1 MTDIP
6 IDNMLMDFGIA
17 YNEYPNARNALFE
30 WGVIQRSPHRA
41 NIAGSKSCLAREV
54 LTAAFLWH
62 CNNGDCRQAANK
74 DADGYG
80 DLPPL
85 LVVKQSECDIC
96 GGKPSARSLDEMS
109 AALAAAG
116 RSRILVVGGTERKE
130 REIREKSPPCVEWR
144 FVDGKVAR
152 DDRYYRPDRNWAE
165 IIVIWQSTPLDHRV
179 SAHFDG
185 KGDRRVITVRRRSI
199 AALAGE
205 ITGHVRRR

>member
-62 CNNGDCRQAANK
+62 CNNGDCRQAAHKDK

-96 GGKPSARSLDEMS
+96 GWQAQRPFSGRNERG
-109 AALAAAG
+109 AG
-116 RSRILVVGGTERKE
+116 GGWPQSHPCRWRHGKE
-130 REIREKSPPCVEWR
+130 RARNQ
-144 FVDGKVAR
+144 GKIPAV
-152 DDRYYRPDRNWAE
+152 
-165 IIVIWQSTPLDHRV
+165 
-179 SAHFDG
+179 
-185 KGDRRVITVRRRSI
+185 RRV
-199 AALAGE
+199 ALC
-205 ITGHVRRR
+205 